1 MYKKTNSSLSELANL
16 RQSHDIGITLK
27 ASQLKLWNSI
37 INNPM
42 LNVKIEKKLIKKKDP
57 SQPGLTR

>member
-16 RQSHDIGITLK
+16 RQSRDIGITLK

-42 LNVKIEKKLIKKKDP
+42 LNVKIEKKIIKKKDP
-57 SQPGLTR
+57 S